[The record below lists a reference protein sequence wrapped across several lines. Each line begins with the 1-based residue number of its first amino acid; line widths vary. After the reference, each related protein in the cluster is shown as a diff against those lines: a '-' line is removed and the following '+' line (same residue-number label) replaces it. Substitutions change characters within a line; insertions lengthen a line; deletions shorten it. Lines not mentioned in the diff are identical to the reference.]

1 MSLETFPDDIGA
13 DATAG
18 PMFLTDVVELESGY
32 ESRNARWS
40 QSRWKGQV
48 RVPAREIEKSQ
59 RLIAFFRAVAAGMA
73 NKFRVR
79 DWSDFEC
86 PDGGGVGIF
95 ATIDAT
101 HFQAYKRYTSGSAT
115 HERKITRLRGTPTVT
130 GGTTPSWDL
139 DTGILTVAA
148 GTPTAWTGQ
157 FDVPCRL
164 DTDSMQWHMVGQQG
178 KGRPIIEWDNIGL
191 IEVRE

>member
-18 PMFLTDVVELESGY
+18 PGFLTDVVELESGH
-32 ESRNARWS
+32 EQRNARWS

-48 RVPAREIEKSQ
+48 RIPARELVKSQ
-59 RLIAFFRAVAAGMA
+59 RMVAFFRAVAAGMA

-95 ATIDAT
+95 AVIDAT
-101 HFQAYKRYTSGSAT
+101 HFQMYKRYTSGSAT
-115 HERKITRLRGTPTVT
+115 HERKITRPRGTPAVT
-130 GGTTPSWDL
+130 GGTVASVDV
-139 DTGILTVAA
+139 DTGIVTMTS
-148 GTPTAWTGQ
+148 GTPTAWAGP

-164 DTDSMQWHMVGQQG
+164 DTDNMQWHMVGQQG
-178 KGRPIIEWDNIGL
+178 KGAPVIEWDSIPL
-191 IEVRE
+191 IELRE